1 MRPRWGR
8 VRAGRRAVETAGVGI
23 RTAQRPQSEVRVPTG
38 LVPGGA
44 YLAGLQVALS
54 RCLLTGPFLGKS
66 AISGGSSSSYKDT
79 NPIGSGAQASDLVQP
94 QSPPWRPRLQMQCSG
109 GDGCN
114 VGTWGARILPT

>member
-1 MRPRWGR
+1 MGSGASGS
-8 VRAGRRAVETAGVGI
+8 AGRGNSRRGHPHRPEAAV
-23 RTAQRPQSEVRVPTG
+23 EVRVPTG

-54 RCLLTGPFLGKS
+54 RCVLTGPFLGKS

-79 NPIGSGAQASDLVQP
+79 NPIASGAQASDLVQP